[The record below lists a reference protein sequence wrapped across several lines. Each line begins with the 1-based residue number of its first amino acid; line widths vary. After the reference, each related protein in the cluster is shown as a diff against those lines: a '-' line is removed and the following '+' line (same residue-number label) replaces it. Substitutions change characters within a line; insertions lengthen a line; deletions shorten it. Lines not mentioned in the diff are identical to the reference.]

1 MPNLNFPYAHFASR
15 GATGDILFP
24 LVWEAVHRLE
34 NGEIKVLCVTADG
47 ASTNRNDFGLH
58 HDPRDRTSLYK
69 TINHYAL
76 QSRHSSQVYANNV
89 HCGELRTATSR
100 CPFTP
105 PMVH

>member
-1 MPNLNFPYAHFASR
+1 ML
-15 GATGDILFP
+15 TLLVVEP
-24 LVWEAVHRLE
+24 LVIFYFHWCGRQFIGLE
-34 NGEIKVLCVTADG
+34 SGEIKVLCVTADG

-100 CPFTP
+100 YPFTP